1 VIDRR
6 KPVSRSLFFSSIL
19 VPGFAYLWRRQVAA
33 FAWVFVT
40 VLVTY
45 GVYAILL
52 DSVSSLARSHAA
64 WHVLA
69 VLGLA
74 IHLTAA
80 VHGARGQTNQ
90 PVKRGKR

>member
-1 VIDRR
+1 M
-6 KPVSRSLFFSSIL
+6 SRSLFFSSIL
-19 VPGFAYLWRRQVAA
+19 VPGFAYLWHRQLAA
-33 FAWVFVT
+33 FAYVFVT

-52 DSVSSLARSHAA
+52 DSVSSLGRSHAA

-74 IHLTAA
+74 IHVTAA
-80 VHGARGQTNQ
+80 VHGARRQTKKQ
-90 PVKRGKR
+90 ARRGSR